1 MKKGKWTGCF
11 CKMERQCFK
20 ILKPILAAL
29 GILQALCVLERFL
42 YDMTDQ
48 TDQSGDIRN
57 SPIPGISYVPGLRI
71 PGAGFLQNCGYHL
84 EGVQF

>member
-1 MKKGKWTGCF
+1 MKKAKWTGCF

-57 SPIPGISYVPGLRI
+57 SPIPGILRI